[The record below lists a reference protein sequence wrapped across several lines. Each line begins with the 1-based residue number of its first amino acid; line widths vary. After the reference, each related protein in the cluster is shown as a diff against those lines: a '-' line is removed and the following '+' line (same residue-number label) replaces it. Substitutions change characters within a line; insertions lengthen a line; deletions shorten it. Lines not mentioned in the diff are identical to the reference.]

1 MCPACVVYFG
11 ERNPGRFPTIEEYRR
26 AVESY
31 PEPILPSVEEALRL
45 EEAGEMGAVYAATDI
60 R

>member
-1 MCPACVVYFG
+1 MLSTAGF
-11 ERNPGRFPTIEEYRR
+11 RL
-26 AVESY
+26 ESY